1 MVSNPENREGRTLRP
16 ATIARR
22 ARILDAALRCF
33 HARGVE
39 ATTIHDIQQAADASI
54 GSLYHH
60 FGSKDGIAEELF
72 IALIS
77 AFNDAMLEAFE
88 DCEDGESGI
97 RAVVLQ
103 YCRWSTDHPV
113 EARYLHAH
121 DVDFSE
127 SARARLKA
135 IHERYIAAVFDRFVP
150 FVTNGEIRELPVDVY
165 VPLISGP
172 VQDYVRRWLSDFSNA
187 SPMDVAELFA
197 DAAWASVR
205 TPKAA
210 GPG

>member
-1 MVSNPENREGRTLRP
+1 MIANVDSPETRPRRP

-39 ATTIHDIQQAADASI
+39 ATTIHDIQRAADTSI

-77 AFNDAMLEAFE
+77 SFNEAMLEAFQ
-88 DCEDGESGI
+88 DCIDGESGI
-97 RAVVLQ
+97 RAVVFQ

-113 EARYLHAH
+113 EAHYLHAR

-127 SARARLKA
+127 SARTRLKQ
-135 IHERYIAAVFDRFVP
+135 IHESYIAAVFERFVP
-150 FVTNGEIRELPVDVY
+150 YVQNHEIRELPVDVY

-172 VQDYVRRWLSDFSNA
+172 VRDYVRRWLSDFSSA
-187 SPMDVAELFA
+187 PPMDVADLFA

-205 TPKAA
+205 A
-210 GPG
+210 G

>member
-1 MVSNPENREGRTLRP
+1 MDSPPDITTERPRRP
-16 ATIARR
+16 ATVARR
-22 ARILDAALRCF
+22 ARILDAALGCF

-39 ATTIHDIQQAADASI
+39 ATTIHDIQNAAETSI

-77 AFNDAMLEAFE
+77 SFNDAMLDAFA
-88 DCEDGESGI
+88 DCTDGESGI

-103 YCRWSTDHPV
+103 YCRWSTANPV
-113 EARYLHAH
+113 EARYLHAR

-127 SARARLKA
+127 SARMRLKT
-135 IHERYIAAVFDRFVP
+135 IHEGYIGAVFERFAP
-150 FVTNGEIRELPVDVY
+150 FVANGQIRELPADVY

-172 VQDYVRRWLSDFSNA
+172 VQEYVRRWLSNFSSA
-187 SPMDVAELFA
+187 SPMDVAPLFA

-205 TPKAA
+205 AS
-210 GPG
+210 